1 MEIKIDR
8 ERIKNKLVITT
19 VKHDKDDARRR
30 SWVGR
35 WRDG

>member
-1 MEIKIDR
+1 MGIKIDR

-30 SWVGR
+30 SRVGR